1 MDPTNRPLE
10 IVLGNRPVSLFFDF
24 AAIRAFEHE
33 TGNHF
38 MNWVAAVSKQAQIM
52 SLELMMIGTTEEAML
67 NDLDKMRF
75 AELMGSV
82 MSMTDFVSI
91 VWAAAHTQS
100 KPPRWP
106 MSIDEVF
113 AECDLEA
120 YYKYAVPVMKAACDS
135 VQRRKI
141 GAAVES
147 EEKSV
152 PTNPS
157 VTMMPVTGGKT
168 SGESPDPVLASL
180 TKK

>member
-10 IVLGNRPVSLFFDF
+10 IVLGGQTVSLFFDF
-24 AAIRAFEHE
+24 AAIRAFERE
-33 TGNHF
+33 TGFHF
-38 MNWVAAVSKQAQIM
+38 MNWIYGVATQSRIL
-52 SLELMMIGTTEEAML
+52 SLELAKIDTSDESKLTEI
-67 NDLDKMRF
+67 DKLHF
-75 AELMGSV
+75 AQLMGGV
-82 MSMTDFVSI
+82 MSMTDFVTI

-100 KPPRWP
+100 KPPRWLRT
-106 MSIDEVF
+106 IDEVF
-113 AECDLEA
+113 VECDEEA
-120 YYKYAVPVMKAACDS
+120 YFKYAVIVMNAALGA

-152 PTNPS
+152 PMNPS
-157 VTMMPVTGGKT
+157 VTMMPVSGGKT

>member
-10 IVLGNRPVSLFFDF
+10 IVLGGQTVSLFFDF
-24 AAIRAFEHE
+24 AAIRAFEKE

-82 MSMTDFVSI
+82 MSMTDFVAV

-100 KPPRWP
+100 KPPRWLRT
-106 MSIDEVF
+106 IEEVF

-135 VQRRKI
+135 VQRRKVV
-141 GAAVES
+141 AVET
-147 EEKSV
+147 EEKQV

-157 VTMMPVTGGKT
+157 VTTMPVSGGRT
-168 SGESPDPVLASL
+168 SGESLDPVLASL

>member
-10 IVLGNRPVSLFFDF
+10 IVLGGQTVSLFFDF
-24 AAIRAFEHE
+24 AAIRAFEKE

-38 MNWVAAVSKQAQIM
+38 MNWVAAVSKQAQMM
-52 SLELMMIGTTEEAML
+52 SLELMMIGTTEEALL

-75 AELMGSV
+75 AELMGRV
-82 MSMTDFVSI
+82 MSMTDFVTI

-106 MSIDEVF
+106 MTIDEVF

-141 GAAVES
+141 SAVES

-157 VTMMPVTGGKT
+157 VTMMPVSGGKT

>member
-10 IVLGNRPVSLFFDF
+10 IVLGNQSVSLFFDF
-24 AAIRAFEHE
+24 AAIRAFEKE

-38 MNWVAAVSKQAQIM
+38 MNWVASVTKQAQIM

-82 MSMTDFVSI
+82 MSMTDFVTI
-91 VWAAAHTQS
+91 VWAAAHTQT
-100 KPPRWP
+100 KPPRWL
-106 MSIDEVF
+106 MTIDEVF
-113 AECDLEA
+113 TECDLEA
-120 YYKYAVPVMKAACDS
+120 YFKYAVPVMKAACDS

-141 GAAVES
+141 SAVEP
-147 EEKSV
+147 EEKSG
-152 PTNPS
+152 PTSPS
-157 VTMMPVTGGKT
+157 ATTMPVSGGKT
-168 SGESPDPVLASL
+168 SGESADVVLASL